1 MSDIRKLCFKR
12 LDKENNKYFSK
23 CKEYTKCSF
32 NIKYD
37 GISCLPIDKLLNI
50 IYIYNKKNK
59 NNQII
64 IDNNN
69 INNKEYISNLLF
81 NKLGEDQLDWINI
94 LDNDNDIKNYYT
106 FFLPIISDKKYEW
119 LNTINI
125 NEVFKKYE
133 LLHTDFKFF
142 GAVPCDYDISFI
154 NINDL
159 LKNCKTK
166 FGIIYNT
173 DDSNG
178 PGQHWVAIYGNI
190 TNKEIYYYNSTG
202 DKPQSEF

>member
-1 MSDIRKLCFKR
+1 MSYTITKIIYEKECKNNRYNVILKL
-12 LDKENNKYFSK
+12 N
-23 CKEYTKCSF
+23 
-32 NIKYD
+32 
-37 GISCLPIDKLLNI
+37 NI
-50 IYIYNKKNK
+50 ITAFGFMDFVPKV
-59 NNQII
+59 
-64 IDNNN
+64 
-69 INNKEYISNLLF
+69 
-81 NKLGEDQLDWINI
+81 
-94 LDNDNDIKNYYT
+94 NDIIECK
-106 FFLPIISDKKYEW
+106 LEKREVKYEY
-119 LNTINI
+119 N
-125 NEVFKKYE
+125 FKKYE